1 MEAAAE
7 YLEVAGCMRTVS
19 SLADKQA
26 LLEDVVS
33 FHLITRM
40 QLPFQRC
47 LTDPTCKLTLL
58 RIWIVCRYWGYLLR
72 CIFYEDSI
80 YG

>member
-1 MEAAAE
+1 MQAASE
-7 YLEVAGCMRTVS
+7 YLELAGCMRAVS

-26 LLEDVVS
+26 LLEDIVS

-47 LTDPTCKLTLL
+47 LSDHTWKLT
-58 RIWIVCRYWGYLLR
+58 
-72 CIFYEDSI
+72 
-80 YG
+80 